1 MAKAKKE
8 KTQKSEVSLTKKV
21 WNMANVLSSAGV
33 GFTDYITQLTY
44 ILFLKMDNER
54 EEIIGIPSTLPE
66 GCRWNDLIKDKN
78 GKEIIGE
85 DLINKYEKILDTL
98 KNKDGLVGAIFT
110 KATNKISQASK
121 LETLIDMVGAENWYL
136 TEGDLKGAIYEEILE
151 RNGSDSKSGAGQYF
165 TPRSLIQAMVDVV
178 DPQVTETVADP
189 ACGTGGFL
197 LAAFEH
203 MKKQT
208 NDQKKLTDLKTNK
221 LSGADITPL
230 VVTLA
235 SMNLYL
241 HDIGS
246 ETTPIKCMDSLEKQ
260 PEHLVD
266 VILANPPFGE
276 RPEGASDISA
286 MRDDLIVATKNN
298 QLNFLQHMMKM
309 LKPKGRAGIV
319 VPDNVLF
326 EDGAGEKIRKELL
339 ANYNLHTILRLP
351 TGIFYKPGVKTN
363 VLFFENG
370 SPTKEIWYYDYRIGI
385 HHTLKKD
392 RMTRENLQDF
402 VDCYCSGHMQDRK
415 ETWSEEE
422 NPNGRWRK
430 FKVEDILARDKTS
443 LDIKWIKDD
452 EEILP
457 LDELLK
463 EIDQSQAEISK
474 ATAILKDLLKDVKD
488 DIEESAE

>member
-1 MAKAKKE
+1 MAQATAN
-8 KTQKSEVSLTKKV
+8 TQSLTKKV
-21 WNMANVLSSAGV
+21 WNLATTLAGQGI

-44 ILFLKMDNER
+44 LLFLKMDDENVQTFGEDSA
-54 EEIIGIPSTLPE
+54 IPD
-66 GCRWNDLIKDKN
+66 GYRWGDLIS
-78 GKEIIGE
+78 
-85 DLINKYEKILDTL
+85 L
-98 KNKDGLVGAIFT
+98 DGLDLVKQYEATLEELSKQDNLIGTIYT
-110 KATNKISQASK
+110 KAQNKIDK
-121 LETLIDMVGAENWYL
+121 PVYL
-136 TEGDLKGAIYEEILE
+136 KKVISLVDGEKWLGMSYDVKGAIYEDILE
-151 RNGSDSKSGAGQYF
+151 KNGQDAKSGAGQYF
-165 TPRSLIQAMVDVV
+165 TPRSLIQAMVDVTR
-178 DPQVTETVADP
+178 PKIGESICDP

-197 LAAFEH
+197 LAAYDY
-203 MKKQT
+203 MKQQT
-208 NDQKKLTDLKTNK
+208 VDQQKIKELKEDTFT
-221 LSGADITPL
+221 GYDITSS

-235 SMNLYL
+235 SMNMYL
-241 HDIGS
+241 HGIGIKNS
-246 ETTPIKCMDSLEKQ
+246 PIICQDSLEKT
-260 PEHLVD
+260 PDKLVD
-266 VILANPPFGE
+266 IVLANPPFGTRAAGSVE
-276 RPEGASDISA
+276 LNRPDFYVDTS
-286 MRDDLIVATKNN
+286 NN
-298 QLNFLQHMMKM
+298 QLNFLQHIMVM
-309 LKPKGRAGIV
+309 LKGGGRAAV
-319 VPDNVLF
+319 VLPDNVLF
-326 EDGAGEKIRKELL
+326 EDGDGKIIRNELL
-339 ANYNLHTILRLP
+339 KNFDLHTILRLP

-463 EIDQSQAEISK
+463 GIDQSQAEISK
-474 ATAILKDLLKDVKD
+474 ATAILKDLLKDIKD
-488 DIEESAE
+488 DIAEDAE